1 MKLTK
6 LVKRFLS
13 EPPEVRFEEARYLLE
28 AFGFVEVRSKG
39 SHHIFRHPDK
49 RMQITIPKS
58 GGKRVK
64 KPYVKEI
71 VRLLKLE
78 EWYDNQQGKS

>member
-6 LVKRFLS
+6 LVERFLS

-28 AFGFVEVRSKG
+28 AFGFEEVRSKG

-49 RMQITIPKS
+49 RMQIIPKS

-71 VRLLKLE
+71 VRLLNLE
-78 EWYDNQQGKS
+78 EWYENQQNES